1 MWNPTPA
8 TLSTLAL
15 LLQQSN
21 DGSRESRGQ
30 RSEARKQLEAAR
42 EQPDLVNYLVYLLVN
57 QNGNSSEFSET
68 VRATA
73 GLWLKNVLVFDWFRL
88 TPEPISYVQS
98 QAPKGLGDPSQL
110 IRNASSI
117 VVTTL
122 VGKLGLNGWPVLL
135 PELVGAIDQSQM
147 GAPIQEGAVSALK
160 NICEDNAS
168 LVAQDEELVAQLVPK
183 LIAFTKSPN
192 PKVRSSAI
200 SCLTEFVPHGS
211 QAFLVHIDDFLNA
224 CFALAQSDSSP
235 ETLSSICRAFKELLT
250 VRPDKLEPH
259 LQGVIH
265 FSIHCLK
272 SSEESVA
279 LEGAEF
285 LLALAESEADEDI
298 LGPVLPIVLPVVLET
313 MVFSDSDLFVLDSV
327 AEDDSNEADRDQD
340 IKPSLPKTKHAHG
353 HKVVNK
359 ANGSN
364 GDDDE
369 DDGDLD
375 DDDDDDFES
384 SLENW
389 NLRKCSAA
397 TLDQL
402 AQKIPH
408 LTLETALP
416 LLLQRINASQEWP
429 VRESAVLAFGAI
441 ATGVLAVG
449 ESAFVP
455 ELVPFLVELLG
466 NEHAPIR
473 EITCWSLSRYIEEET
488 LDWTVL
494 QGVLSC
500 TLDVNKR
507 VQAAACSA
515 LSTLSES
522 AGSQLEPYASELFQ
536 HLRLCFSKYQKN
548 NLLSLYECVQTVA
561 TSLSPSIAANPE
573 IVNSVMEP
581 MISRWNEVAND
592 DHELLALLECLSY
605 FAIAMGSAFAPFA
618 PPLFERSV
626 LLVRESLVLMQR
638 AQIDPVNVDAPEPMV
653 VVCSLDMIDGLVQAL
668 QETGVAPLFAAQ
680 ERNTQSTIAEML
692 LMCLSLDSL
701 LIKQSA
707 LALLGDLA
715 IHCFDSQLLPHLPK
729 LVPEVLAQIDPHQ
742 IETDVYYEPIG
753 DNSMWAMAE
762 IAMHHEKFSLE
773 PWFNELF
780 QKLGTVLCSPLT
792 HSPTLLSNATTAIGR
807 LGLGLPNLLAPHLH
821 MFITKWLDCIMEVE
835 ATVEKDSA
843 LQGICMAIG
852 SNPQALTIE
861 NLQQFLKVLAAYFSA
876 SITLQQLVKKVIE
889 GYRNLLPNFGEIV
902 ESLPSAFQQQLK
914 ASYSL

>member
-1 MWNPTPA
+1 MWTPTPA
-8 TLSTLAL
+8 KLSTLAL

-21 DGSRESRGQ
+21 DGSRESRSQ
-30 RSEARKQLEAAR
+30 RSEARKHLEAAR
-42 EQPDLVNYLVYLLVN
+42 EQPDIVNYLVFLLVDQSN
-57 QNGNSSEFSET
+57 TNDFSET

-73 GLWLKNVLVFDWFRL
+73 GLWLKNVLIFDWFRL
-88 TPEPISYVQS
+88 TPESISYVQS
-98 QAPKGLGDPSQL
+98 QAPKGLGDPNQL
-110 IRNASSI
+110 IQNASSI
-117 VVTTL
+117 VATTL
-122 VGKLGLNGWPVLL
+122 VGKLGLNGWPSLL
-135 PELVGAIDQSQM
+135 PDLVQAIDQSQM
-147 GAPIQEGAVSALK
+147 GEPIQEGAVSALK
-160 NICEDNAS
+160 NICEDSAT
-168 LVAQDEELVAQLVPK
+168 LVAQNEELLAQLIPK
-183 LIAFTKSPN
+183 LIAFTESLN

-211 QAFLVHIDDFLNA
+211 QAFLVHIDAFLNA
-224 CFALAQSDSSP
+224 CFALAQSDSTP
-235 ETLSSICRAFKELLT
+235 GTLSSICRAFKELLT

-259 LQGVIH
+259 LQGVIQ
-265 FSIHCLK
+265 FSTHCLK
-272 SSEESVA
+272 SSEETVA
-279 LEGAEF
+279 LEGSEF

-298 LGPVLPIVLPVVLET
+298 LGPAMPSVLPAVLET
-313 MVFSDSDLFVLDSV
+313 MVLSDSDLFVLESV
-327 AEDDSNEADRDQD
+327 AENDSNEADREQD
-340 IKPSLPKTKHAHG
+340 IRPTVPKTKHAHG
-353 HKVVNK
+353 HKVLNK
-359 ANGSN
+359 PNGSN

-369 DDGDLD
+369 DDGDFD
-375 DDDDDDFES
+375 DDEDDFEA

-402 AQKIPH
+402 AQKAPH
-408 LTLETALP
+408 LTLENALP
-416 LLLQRINASQEWP
+416 ILLQRINASQEWP

-449 ESAFVP
+449 ESSFVP
-455 ELVPFLVELLG
+455 ELIPFLVELLG

-473 EITCWSLSRYIEEET
+473 EITCWSLSRYIEEESF
-488 LDWTVL
+488 DWTVL
-494 QGVLSC
+494 QGVLKC

-522 AGSQLEPYASELFQ
+522 AGTQLEPYAAELFQ

-561 TSLSPSIAANPE
+561 TCLSSSISANPE

-581 MISRWNEVAND
+581 MISRWNAVAND

-618 PPLFERSV
+618 LPLFERSI
-626 LLVRESLVLMQR
+626 LLIRESLVLMQR

-653 VVCSLDMIDGLVQAL
+653 VVCSIDMIDGVVQAL
-668 QETGVAPLFAAQ
+668 QETGVASLFAAQ
-680 ERNTQSTIAEML
+680 EQSTQTTIAEML

-715 IHCFDSQLLPHLPK
+715 IYCFNSQLLPYLPK
-729 LVPEVLAQIDPHQ
+729 LVPEILAQIDPQQ

-821 MFITKWLDCIMEVE
+821 MFITKWLDCVMEVE

-852 SNPQALTIE
+852 ANPQALTIE
-861 NLQQFLKVLAAYFSA
+861 NLQQLLKVLAAYFSA
-876 SITLQQLVKKVIE
+876 SVTLQQLVKKVIE
-889 GYRNLLPNFGEIV
+889 GYKTLLPNFGEIV
-902 ESLPSAFQQQLK
+902 ESLPSAFKQQLK